1 MVVRRIGG
9 GILLAVSV
17 AVPLIIDKMDV
28 HLTGEQGAA
37 LLTACAIIFILG
49 LLLALWPERAAAPS
63 RNPDGIY
70 QHGEEVGRAQGV
82 IERLHQGFIDF
93 QAISAGGRFNPH
105 QPFEYRDYVLD
116 FGMAP
121 NPNERKIIAA
131 HVHQMFAGISARVVG
146 KR

>member
-1 MVVRRIGG
+1 MVRRIGG
-9 GILLAVSV
+9 GILIAVSA
-17 AVPLIIDKMDV
+17 AVPVIVDKMDV
-28 HLTGEQGAA
+28 HLTGQQGTA
-37 LLTACAIIFILG
+37 LLIVCAVFAIVG
-49 LLLALWPERAAAPS
+49 LLLAFWPERAAAPL

-93 QAISAGGRFNPH
+93 QAINAGGRFNPH

-116 FGMAP
+116 FGMSP
-121 NPNERKIIAA
+121 NPNEQKIIAA

-146 KR
+146 RR